1 MEKTRT
7 VVVRIADIT
16 HENIH
21 RPHWAL
27 PSVLDNEGKT
37 IISIHR
43 NICLR
48 KLVFYRS
55 LKHLMYVHRI
65 LTSSCIMPI

>member
-21 RPHWAL
+21 SPHWAL
-27 PSVLDNEGKT
+27 PSVLDRERQTKINEYQNITLSPYLYFVLK
-37 IISIHR
+37 SI
-43 NICLR
+43 
-48 KLVFYRS
+48 
-55 LKHLMYVHRI
+55 
-65 LTSSCIMPI
+65 

>member
-21 RPHWAL
+21 SPHWAL
-27 PSVLDNEGKT
+27 PSVLSREKQA
-37 IISIHR
+37 IIIIHQ
-43 NICLR
+43 NI
-48 KLVFYRS
+48 S
-55 LKHLMYVHRI
+55 L
-65 LTSSCIMPI
+65 SP